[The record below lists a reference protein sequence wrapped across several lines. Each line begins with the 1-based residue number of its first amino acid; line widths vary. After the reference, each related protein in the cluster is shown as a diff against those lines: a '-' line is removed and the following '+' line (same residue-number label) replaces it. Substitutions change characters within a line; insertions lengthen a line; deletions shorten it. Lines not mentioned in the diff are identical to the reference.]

1 VTSPVSPAPDPSA
14 GPTAKGRRRW
24 HWRWRSIVVVVVI
37 IAVLGGVAA
46 GGLWS
51 STPGRATRLAPDDA
65 PFSYPG
71 RDTVGAPAPVG
82 VPLSFGSLLL
92 TNTTDEPITITGAR
106 VLEAE
111 IGVTVLGVQF
121 DASPRRKASVVGALA
136 GFPAPNSGS
145 AYQDAPV
152 TVEPVAALPMGV
164 DVVVGL
170 QANRPGRWRARGVE
184 VSYDQGGRTHV
195 TTYANTFV
203 LCADTSPLCRA
214 VPTDDE
220 PLNV

>member
-1 VTSPVSPAPDPSA
+1 MTSPVTSAPDASAPS
-14 GPTAKGRRRW
+14 TTKGRRRW
-24 HWRWRSIVVVVVI
+24 VLIVVVVVVA
-37 IAVLGGVAA
+37 IAVVGAVAA
-46 GGLWS
+46 S
-51 STPGRATRLAPDDA
+51 GRWTSGVGRTTRLAPDDA

-121 DASPRRKASVVGALA
+121 DASPHRKASVVGALA
-136 GFPAPNSGS
+136 GFPAPNPGS

-152 TVEPVAALPMGV
+152 TVEPVTALPMGV

-184 VSYDQGGRTHV
+184 VSYEQGGRSHV

-203 LCADTSPLCRA
+203 VCAETGPLCRA
-214 VPTDDE
+214 DPSDDE
-220 PLNV
+220 PLNA